1 MNNKTQYGLLIILV
15 VITFALLASV
25 FWPALKMSNQQ
36 ANTEVQQVV
45 QDFYHGYLA
54 YEGNPL
60 VDHAYRPNQ
69 YLSPAMI
76 AFLDDFTQDDI
87 HYDPVLCAQ
96 DKPVEI
102 KVAPPTISGGQA
114 SVMVNTSFEGHAFTV
129 ELVNVDGNW
138 LIDNVTCRP

>member
-25 FWPALKMSNQQ
+25 FGPALKMSNQQ

-129 ELVNVDGNW
+129 NLVNVDGNW